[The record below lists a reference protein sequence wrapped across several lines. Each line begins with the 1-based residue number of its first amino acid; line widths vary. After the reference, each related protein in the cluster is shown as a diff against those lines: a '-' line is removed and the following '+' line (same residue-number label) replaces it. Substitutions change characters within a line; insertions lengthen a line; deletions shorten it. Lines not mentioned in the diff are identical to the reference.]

1 MKFAVSIYKNK
12 ELETLIDSI
21 DCAVLMIPHLSYVY
35 DESFNVSEA
44 ITLCK
49 EKGVDIIIAIN
60 RVFLE
65 RELDA
70 LEGAIE
76 KYRDYKILVSDVGAL
91 QIAKE
96 LGITSN
102 IIYDPDTLICNKMEL
117 GLYNSYGFEAIA
129 MSNEITLDSVIESYG
144 ETNAPAFYQVFG
156 RKLMFY
162 SKRKLADIYKQYSGY
177 EFGKENL
184 SLVEYMRD
192 YHTPMFYNDEGFFVY
207 RQYHLSL
214 LKHMNELSFLKYAYI
229 ETLTIDEETS
239 LKVINIFKNTA
250 NIEESQQKLD
260 ELGLTI
266 EDGFTY
272 RDTAYIK
279 EKTV

>member
-21 DCAVLMIPHLSYVY
+21 DCAVLMVPHCSYVY
-35 DESFNVSEA
+35 DESFDVESA
-44 ITLCK
+44 IKLC
-49 EKGVDIIIAIN
+49 ESKGVEVIIAIN

-65 RELDA
+65 RELPA
-70 LEGAIE
+70 LEEAIN
-76 KYRDYKILVSDVGAL
+76 KYKDYKLLLSDVGAV

-96 LGITSN
+96 IGVASN

-117 GLYNSYGFEAIA
+117 GLYNSYGFDAVA
-129 MSNEITLDSVIESYG
+129 MSNEITLDAVIESYK
-144 ETNAPAFYQVFG
+144 ETNAPGFYQVFG

-162 SKRKLADIYKQYSGY
+162 SKRKLVDIYKQYSGY

-207 RQYHLSL
+207 RQYILSL

-229 ETLTIDEETS
+229 ETLTIDAEIA
-239 LKVINIFKNTA
+239 LKVVNIFKNTA
-250 NIEESQQKLD
+250 NLEESQQKLD
-260 ELGLTI
+260 ELELNI

-272 RDTAYIK
+272 KDTAYIK